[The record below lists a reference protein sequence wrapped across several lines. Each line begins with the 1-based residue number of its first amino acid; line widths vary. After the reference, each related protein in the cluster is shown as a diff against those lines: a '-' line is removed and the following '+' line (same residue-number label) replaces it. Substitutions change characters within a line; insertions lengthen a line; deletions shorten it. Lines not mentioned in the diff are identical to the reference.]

1 MKQKVE
7 NKMDNCPQFLVYDE
21 KNELDVSATLKNIP
35 DQLDKNLYFFRE
47 VPEWFEAGAD
57 NLDELR
63 ETLTAID
70 NMPEEER
77 KKHSPEDIQK
87 MRCAMERM
95 ISCYEM
101 MADPKLSDNQKDVLR
116 SICYWFSL
124 EAMNSVPLS
133 DEEEEDLF

>member
-1 MKQKVE
+1 MAEKKNNE
-7 NKMDNCPQFLVYDE
+7 LPQFLVYDA
-21 KNELDVSATLKNIP
+21 KKELDVSATLKNIP

-47 VPEWFEAGAD
+47 VPEWFEAGSD

-77 KKHSPEDIQK
+77 KKHSPEEIRK
-87 MRCAMERM
+87 MRYSMERM

-101 MADPKLSDNQKDVLR
+101 MADPGLSDNQKDVLR

-124 EAMNSVPLS
+124 EAMNSIPLS
-133 DEEEEDLF
+133 AEDEEDIF

>member
-1 MKQKVE
+1 MAEKKN
-7 NKMDNCPQFLVYDE
+7 NKLPQFLVYDA

-47 VPEWFEAGAD
+47 VPEWFEADAD

-77 KKHSPEDIQK
+77 KKHSPEEIRK
-87 MRCAMERM
+87 MRYSMERM
-95 ISCYEM
+95 ISCYEI
-101 MADPKLSDNQKDVLR
+101 MAEPGLSDNQKDVLR

-133 DEEEEDLF
+133 DEDEEDLF

>member
-1 MKQKVE
+1 MAEKKNNE
-7 NKMDNCPQFLVYDE
+7 LPQFLVYDA

-47 VPEWFEAGAD
+47 VPEWFEADAD

-63 ETLTAID
+63 ETLAAID

-77 KKHSPEDIQK
+77 KKHSPEEIQK
-87 MRCAMERM
+87 MRYSMERM

-101 MADPKLSDNQKDVLR
+101 MAEPGLSDNQKDVLR

-133 DEEEEDLF
+133 DEDEEDLF

>member
-1 MKQKVE
+1 MAEKKNNE
-7 NKMDNCPQFLVYDE
+7 LPQFLVYDA

-47 VPEWFEAGAD
+47 VPEWFEAGSD

-77 KKHSPEDIQK
+77 KKHSPEEIRK
-87 MRCAMERM
+87 MRYSMERM

-101 MADPKLSDNQKDVLR
+101 MADPELSDNQKDVLR

-133 DEEEEDLF
+133 AEDEEDLF

>member
-1 MKQKVE
+1 MAEKQNNE
-7 NKMDNCPQFLVYDE
+7 LPQFLVYDA

-47 VPEWFEAGAD
+47 VPEWFEADAD

-77 KKHSPEDIQK
+77 TKHTPEEIQK
-87 MRCAMERM
+87 MRSSMERM

-101 MADPKLSDNQKDVLR
+101 MADPELSDNQKEVLR

-133 DEEEEDLF
+133 DEDEEDLF

>member
-1 MKQKVE
+1 MAEKKNNE
-7 NKMDNCPQFLVYDE
+7 LPQFLVYDA

-47 VPEWFEAGAD
+47 VPEWFEAGSD

-101 MADPKLSDNQKDVLR
+101 MADPELSDNQKDVLR

-133 DEEEEDLF
+133 AEDEEDLF

>member
-1 MKQKVE
+1 MAEKKNNE
-7 NKMDNCPQFLVYDE
+7 LPQFLVYDA

-47 VPEWFEAGAD
+47 VPEWFEADAD

-63 ETLTAID
+63 ETLAAID

-77 KKHSPEDIQK
+77 KKHSPEEIRK
-87 MRCAMERM
+87 MRYSMERM

-101 MADPKLSDNQKDVLR
+101 MAEPGLSDNQKDVLR

-133 DEEEEDLF
+133 DEDEEELF

>member
-1 MKQKVE
+1 MAEKQNNE
-7 NKMDNCPQFLVYDE
+7 LPQFLVYDA

-47 VPEWFEAGAD
+47 VPEWFEADAD

-77 KKHSPEDIQK
+77 TKHTPEEIKK
-87 MRCAMERM
+87 MRSSMERM

-101 MADPKLSDNQKDVLR
+101 MADPELSDNQKEVLR

-133 DEEEEDLF
+133 DEDEEDLF

>member
-7 NKMDNCPQFLVYDE
+7 NKMDNCPQFLVYDA
-21 KNELDVSATLKNIP
+21 KNELDVPATLKNIP
-35 DQLDKNLYFFRE
+35 AHLDKTITFFRE
-47 VPEWFEAGAD
+47 VPEWFEAGTD

-63 ETLTAID
+63 GVLEAIN

-77 KKHSPEDIQK
+77 KKHSSEEIQK
-87 MRCAMERM
+87 MQHAVKRLVACN
-95 ISCYEM
+95 EM
-101 MADPKLSDNQKDVLR
+101 MADPGLNDEQKEVLR
-116 SICYWFSL
+116 CICYWFSL

>member
-1 MKQKVE
+1 MAEKQNNE
-7 NKMDNCPQFLVYDE
+7 LPQFLVYDA

-47 VPEWFEAGAD
+47 VPEWFEADAD

-77 KKHSPEDIQK
+77 KKHSPEEIQK
-87 MRCAMERM
+87 MRYSMERM

-101 MADPKLSDNQKDVLR
+101 MAEPGLSDNQKDVLR

-133 DEEEEDLF
+133 DEDEEDLF

>member
-1 MKQKVE
+1 MAEKKNNE
-7 NKMDNCPQFLVYDE
+7 LPQFLVYDA

-47 VPEWFEAGAD
+47 VPEWFEAGSD

-77 KKHSPEDIQK
+77 KKHSPEEIRK
-87 MRCAMERM
+87 MRYSMERM

-101 MADPKLSDNQKDVLR
+101 MADPGLSDNQKDVLR

-124 EAMNSVPLS
+124 EAMNSIPLS
-133 DEEEEDLF
+133 AEDEEDIF

>member
-1 MKQKVE
+1 MAEKKNNE
-7 NKMDNCPQFLVYDE
+7 LPQFLVYDA

-47 VPEWFEAGAD
+47 VPEWFEADAD

-63 ETLTAID
+63 ETLAAID

-77 KKHSPEDIQK
+77 KKHSPEEIRK
-87 MRCAMERM
+87 MRYSMERM

-101 MADPKLSDNQKDVLR
+101 MAEPGLSDNQKDVLR

-133 DEEEEDLF
+133 DEDEEDLF

>member
-7 NKMDNCPQFLVYDE
+7 NKMDNCPQFLIYDE

-35 DQLDKNLYFFRE
+35 AHLDKTITFFRE
-47 VPEWFEAGAD
+47 VPEWFEAGTD

-63 ETLTAID
+63 GVLEAIN

-77 KKHSPEDIQK
+77 TKYTPEEIQK
-87 MRCAMERM
+87 MRHAVERL
-95 ISCYEM
+95 IACNEM
-101 MADPKLSDNQKDVLR
+101 MADPELSDDQKKVLR
-116 SICYWFSL
+116 CICYWFSL

>member
-1 MKQKVE
+1 MAEKKNNE
-7 NKMDNCPQFLVYDE
+7 LPQFLVYDA

-47 VPEWFEAGAD
+47 VPEWFEADAD

-77 KKHSPEDIQK
+77 KKHSPEEIQK
-87 MRCAMERM
+87 MRYSMERM

-101 MADPKLSDNQKDVLR
+101 MAEPGLSDNQKDVLR

-133 DEEEEDLF
+133 DEDEEDLF

>member
-35 DQLDKNLYFFRE
+35 AHLDKTITFFRE
-47 VPEWFEAGAD
+47 VPEWFEAGTD

-63 ETLTAID
+63 CVREAIN

-77 KKHSPEDIQK
+77 TKHTPEEIQK
-87 MRCAMERM
+87 MRHAVERLVA
-95 ISCYEM
+95 CNEM
-101 MADPKLSDNQKDVLR
+101 MADPGLNDEQKEVLR
-116 SICYWFSL
+116 CICYWFSL

>member
-7 NKMDNCPQFLVYDE
+7 NKMDNCPQFLVYNA

-35 DQLDKNLYFFRE
+35 VHLDKTITFFRE
-47 VPEWFEAGAD
+47 VPEWFEAGTD

-63 ETLTAID
+63 SVLEAIN

-77 KKHSPEDIQK
+77 TKHTPEEIQK
-87 MRCAMERM
+87 MRSSMERM

-101 MADPKLSDNQKDVLR
+101 MADPELSDNQKEVLR
-116 SICYWFSL
+116 CICYWFSL

-133 DEEEEDLF
+133 AEEEEDLF

>member
-1 MKQKVE
+1 MAEKKNNE
-7 NKMDNCPQFLVYDE
+7 LPQFLVYDA

-47 VPEWFEAGAD
+47 VPEWFEADAD

-70 NMPEEER
+70 NMPEEEQ
-77 KKHSPEDIQK
+77 KKHSPEEIQK
-87 MRCAMERM
+87 MRYSMERM

-101 MADPKLSDNQKDVLR
+101 MADPGLSDNQKALVSWLAR
-116 SICYWFSL
+116 YIFHSQYEKCIFG
-124 EAMNSVPLS
+124 
-133 DEEEEDLF
+133 

>member
-1 MKQKVE
+1 MKQKIE
-7 NKMDNCPQFLVYDE
+7 NEMDNCPQFLVYNA

-35 DQLDKNLYFFRE
+35 VHLDKTLNFFRE
-47 VPEWFEAGAD
+47 VPEWFEAGTD

-63 ETLTAID
+63 GVLEAIN

-77 KKHSPEDIQK
+77 TKHTPEEIQK
-87 MRCAMERM
+87 MRSPMERM

-101 MADPKLSDNQKDVLR
+101 MADPELSDNQKEVLR
-116 SICYWFSL
+116 CICYWFSL

-133 DEEEEDLF
+133 AEEEEDLF

>member
-1 MKQKVE
+1 MAEKKNNE
-7 NKMDNCPQFLVYDE
+7 LPQFLVYDA

-47 VPEWFEAGAD
+47 VPEWFEADAD

-101 MADPKLSDNQKDVLR
+101 MADPELSDNQKDVLR

-133 DEEEEDLF
+133 AEDEEDLF

>member
-1 MKQKVE
+1 MAEKKNNE
-7 NKMDNCPQFLVYDE
+7 LPQFLVYDA

-47 VPEWFEAGAD
+47 VPEWFEADAD

-70 NMPEEER
+70 NMPEEEQ
-77 KKHSPEDIQK
+77 KKHSPEEIQK
-87 MRCAMERM
+87 MRYSMERM

-101 MADPKLSDNQKDVLR
+101 MAEPGLSDNQKDVLR
-116 SICYWFSL
+116 GICYWFSL

-133 DEEEEDLF
+133 DEDEEDLF